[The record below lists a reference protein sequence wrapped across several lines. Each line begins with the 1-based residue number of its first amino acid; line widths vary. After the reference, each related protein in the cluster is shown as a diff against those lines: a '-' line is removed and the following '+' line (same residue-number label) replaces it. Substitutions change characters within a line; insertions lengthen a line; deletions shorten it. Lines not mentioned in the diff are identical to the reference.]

1 MRIRNKAIV
10 GRIGEDGELIANW
23 PVMAEFLAMH
33 KGKAVIL
40 RAELQP
46 KEASEKTTLASLGE
60 TARELR
66 NVGNLFTSLT
76 EAKTAQRVVL
86 GVLKSLQK

>member
-1 MRIRNKAIV
+1 MDKVFFINV
-10 GRIGEDGELIANW
+10 FCE
-23 PVMAEFLAMH
+23 V
-33 KGKAVIL
+33 
-40 RAELQP
+40 
-46 KEASEKTTLASLGE
+46 EKTTLASLGE

>member
-1 MRIRNKAIV
+1 MDKVFFINV
-10 GRIGEDGELIANW
+10 FCE
-23 PVMAEFLAMH
+23 V
-33 KGKAVIL
+33 
-40 RAELQP
+40 
-46 KEASEKTTLASLGE
+46 EKTTLASLGE

-76 EAKTAQRVVL
+76 DAKTAQRVVL

>member
-1 MRIRNKAIV
+1 MQN
-10 GRIGEDGELIANW
+10 
-23 PVMAEFLAMH
+23 
-33 KGKAVIL
+33 L
-40 RAELQP
+40 RTMDKVFFINVFCEV
-46 KEASEKTTLASLGE
+46 EKTTLAALGE

-76 EAKTAQRVVL
+76 DAKTAQRVVL